1 MGVSGPKKWP
11 NMKFTGAISLLLV
24 VVSIFFYFRPYLEE
38 DFQFDEHIFQRGG
51 STTNQTTIRPMS
63 GSMGRYLQ
71 LVATPTLQLVQTEGS
86 QRFVLAGGDQ
96 NSLHN
101 SELRRSYSGIFWLP
115 CFFSEKSIATDVVDD
130 FVCLVGHDEKQ
141 D

>member
-1 MGVSGPKKWP
+1 
-11 NMKFTGAISLLLV
+11 
-24 VVSIFFYFRPYLEE
+24 
-38 DFQFDEHIFQRGG
+38 
-51 STTNQTTIRPMS
+51 
-63 GSMGRYLQ
+63 MGRYLQ